1 MGDAERRRC
10 VACGYTDQ
18 RPAAAA
24 VEPSTRL
31 SRASRG
37 PATETPVRILGEDD
51 PSTERTATA
60 APCRTAQNPLWIMHA
75 NRAKALKTFGPD
87 GC

>member
-1 MGDAERRRC
+1 MAHTTPPARFIAGAVCPGCRALDRLIIETVGDAERRRC

-51 PSTERTATA
+51 P
-60 APCRTAQNPLWIMHA
+60 QH
-75 NRAKALKTFGPD
+75 
-87 GC
+87 

>member
-1 MGDAERRRC
+1 MSRSTPPLRFIAGAVCPDCRALDRLVIEAVGDAEQRRC

-31 SRASRG
+31 SRSGRGRGAAS
-37 PATETPVRILGEDD
+37 PVRIVDLGDGD
-51 PSTERTATA
+51 G
-60 APCRTAQNPLWIMHA
+60 
-75 NRAKALKTFGPD
+75 GPRH
-87 GC
+87 